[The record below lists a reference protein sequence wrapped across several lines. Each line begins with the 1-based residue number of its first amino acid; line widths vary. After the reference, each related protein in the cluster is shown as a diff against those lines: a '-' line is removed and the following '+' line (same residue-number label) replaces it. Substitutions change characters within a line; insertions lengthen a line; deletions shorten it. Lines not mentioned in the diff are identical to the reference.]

1 MGALEYSPHLQR
13 KTAAEERALEIKELV
28 ESARKLIEGDTSD
41 AIQEIMKVGGS
52 AGGARAKAIIL
63 WDKKNNKAV
72 GVIEA
77 KREDLA
83 HTITSVEQQTKGYAA
98 ANLKWV
104 KNKQPCHF
112 VRKHEPHYPLY

>member
-1 MGALEYSPHLQR
+1 MADVGIAAWEYQTDIGPADYVLF
-13 KTAAEERALEIKELV
+13 V
-28 ESARKLIEGDTSD
+28 D
-41 AIQEIMKVGGS
+41 
-52 AGGARAKAIIL
+52 
-63 WDKKNNKAV
+63 NKAV

-112 VRKHEPHYPLY
+112 VRKHEPHYPLYWWNI